1 MGSYK
6 NLHVFNQIILLES
19 QKFDAR
25 EIYVFYSIADE
36 CLHGVCEKSYFR
48 HLWQK
53 STRELH
59 GSRKPRVSLSLKTEW
74 DIIKSYQWCLVCNAN
89 LKDADEDAIN
99 DFHDN
104 KLWRNAQSNIR
115 IPVHCQ

>member
-48 HLWQK
+48 HLWH
-53 STRELH
+53 RNLH
-59 GSRKPRVSLSLKTEW
+59 VNYMAPENHMW
-74 DIIKSYQWCLVCNAN
+74 AY
-89 LKDADEDAIN
+89 
-99 DFHDN
+99 H
-104 KLWRNAQSNIR
+104 
-115 IPVHCQ
+115 